1 MASPLPLLAILML
14 YMCFVFVVGPKMM
27 ANRKPMNL
35 KWIIAVYNVCQI
47 VACSILLIQAYG
59 IGFTFSKH
67 TWSCIKEP
75 LEEHKMRMY
84 FWSWFSIFVRLAE
97 LVETV
102 FFILRKKSNQV
113 SKLHVYHHVSTV
125 LFFWSFVKYNAG
137 YMEVYLALLNSG
149 IHVIMYS
156 YYLLTSFKVWEKYLK
171 MFKPILTSMQLIQF
185 IIILGHCTAAV
196 LPSCRASPIF
206 YGMFVNVVLL
216 FILFG
221 NFFIKNYLKTK
232 KVQ

>member
-1 MASPLPLLAILML
+1 MASPLPLLAILIL
-14 YMCFVFVVGPKMM
+14 YMIFVFNVGPKMM

-35 KWIIAVYNVCQI
+35 KWIIAIYNVCQI
-47 VACSILLIQAYG
+47 VACSMLVIKGYEIE
-59 IGFTFSKH
+59 FTFSKH

-75 LEEHKMRMY
+75 LENHRMTMY
-84 FWSWFSIFVRLAE
+84 FWSWFAIFVRLIE

-102 FFILRKKSNQV
+102 FFILRKKTNQI
-113 SKLHVYHHVSTV
+113 SRLHVYHHVSTV
-125 LFFWSFVKYNAG
+125 LFFWAFVKYNAG
-137 YMEVYLALLNSG
+137 FMEVYLAILNSG

-196 LPSCRASPIF
+196 LPGCRASPIF

-221 NFFIKNYLKTK
+221 NFFIKNYLKSK